1 MVSRYILSWV
11 RCLIGV
17 AVFLVGLSGQITH
30 AATLGQ
36 TVTNIASVSYE
47 LPGGKPVTVLTNPAS
62 FIIEAA
68 RTQSTVEFFRYAP
81 NAPESLSVQ
90 LEGADYAPNGAIIG
104 PFVPMPAPERT
115 AGVLL
120 KPEAP
125 VPLMPA
131 TTYFSGELM
140 FLRVSDA
147 GQNGDRDRIETLVAV
162 IETQDGDMVTLRL
175 YESGVNTGEFWA
187 WIPSSRDPTPVYD
200 PVLTTISG
208 TVLTATYVDSF
219 DATEVSVDTALVD
232 PYGRLFNS
240 VTGEYVDNARVTLID
255 AQTGQ
260 PAEIF
265 GIDGTSR
272 YPNSVM
278 SGQDITDESGLVY
291 DIRPGEFRFPFL
303 PSGEY
308 FIQVEPPP
316 SYSFASAGTEP
327 DFVDLPNAPFVIGNE
342 ASYGRSFML
351 DSSGPLNF
359 DIPLDAKTDFVLIKK
374 TDIRFADNGDFI
386 PYTVTVENQGQ
397 ASSTVV
403 VIDTLPRGF
412 RYVRGTAKLNR
423 QTTQDPDIA
432 QKGRQMTFR
441 AGILAMGETLTLNY
455 VLHVGAGAG
464 LGEATNTIVARDGN
478 GSDISNIARAT
489 ITLREDLLRSTS
501 TLVGRVAEQACK
513 GDEKWARQI
522 HEGTGVAGVRLYME
536 TGAYAITDQNGL
548 YNFGGLKPGT
558 HIVQVDKETLPAGY
572 EIMRCEENS
581 RYAGS
586 AFSQF
591 VEIKGGGL
599 WRANFYLK
607 RNGDA
612 LAQKQETVFND
623 RTEYKN
629 FDAGW
634 LDTQTPDTGWVYPDP
649 GRTPSVPSV
658 NIGIKHPPGQTVALM
673 LNGHKVAQKNFE
685 ARDSNKTRTVMLSRW
700 RGVDILEGDNSFEA
714 VFKDKT
720 GKTVKTLARNI
731 HYVKIIAR
739 ASALPDQSLL
749 VADGRTNPVL
759 AVRLEDEAG
768 RPVHAGRIAQID
780 IAAPYNLLNKSRL
793 EGEQEMVSPN
803 SARADIVAG
812 PDGIARI
819 ELEPTLQTGKVTIIV
834 TLDNGRRLELFMYLE
849 PEKRD
854 WIIVGLAEGS
864 AAYNSLKNK
873 SQALSFGA
881 AEDLVTDG
889 RVAFFAKG
897 LIKGNWL
904 LTLAVD
910 TQQRRGTRDGDFN
923 TEIDPNAYY
932 TLYGDRSYSA
942 FEAASRYPVY
952 IKLEKRSFYAMFGDF
967 STNITE
973 GKLTRYNR
981 HLSGFKSEYLGKTF
995 QAIGYG
1001 AQTNQGFAKDEI
1013 AAQGTSGPYF
1023 LSNAPILA
1031 NSETITI
1038 ETRDRVRADVIL
1050 ERRILTRHLDYTLD
1064 NLTGQIIFRLPVDVS
1079 DSAFNPNVIVVDYE
1093 TAQDAERNLSY
1104 GGRVQKQI
1112 MADKVQIGST
1122 FVHEGGNGNGAGAQ
1136 ASMIGAEIIAQVTRG
1151 TEFRAEIATSRNKQ
1165 SAGDDFK
1172 TANAYLAE
1180 INHTSKKLTANVYI
1194 RSEQAGF
1201 GLRQRSTSTI
1211 DVRRYGASASYLIS
1225 QFENDKTGRRGN
1237 RNVTASLYR
1246 EDNLNTGDSRTLAE
1260 MNFSQESDSLSGSVG
1275 LRAVQDDLGAG
1286 NERRSILAVIRAR
1299 HVLPK
1304 HGATFQITREQPL
1317 GGKGNVD
1324 DFPQRTRLSVE
1335 KTLTKKARIQ
1345 ISHDILGGERNSGQN
1360 TTLAV
1365 SYAPW
1370 AGTEI
1375 QAGSDMITS
1384 DSGRRI
1390 GATIGLDQQ
1399 FQINEK
1405 WSASLGLSNRRVLA
1419 DTNTAPNPVA
1429 NPVANPVPNPI
1440 TSPVIGPLTQIAP
1453 DAAISGFETNQNFT
1467 AAYLGLGYRTGKT
1480 SISSRLETRKS
1491 TNSRDFNASFAAA
1504 REMSETLS
1512 FAGAVRANF
1521 RNQDDGTP
1529 VVSNVTIPTSGKSSR
1544 IDGRLGAA
1552 WRPKNNDTVFLNRLD
1567 IVHENSLSGA
1577 KTTKL
1582 VNNFTANKMISER
1595 WQVTGNYGVKYV
1607 KSVLDDNK
1615 FSGFS
1620 HLLGV
1625 ETRFDVTKKIDIGLH
1640 GSILIDQ
1647 GTKTASY
1654 AYGPSVGLSPVEN
1667 VWLSLGYNVSG
1678 YTDRDF
1684 ADAEYA
1690 QKGVYLKFRFKF
1702 DQNSAKGL
1710 LKMISPTVDNST

>member
-1 MVSRYILSWV
+1 MVL
-11 RCLIGV
+11 LGV
-17 AVFLVGLSGQITH
+17 SSQSIQ

-36 TVTNIASVSYE
+36 TVTNIASVSYTQQD
-47 LPGGKPVTVLTNPAS
+47 GQPVTILTNPAS
-62 FIIEAA
+62 FVIEAV
-68 RTQSTVEFFRYAP
+68 RTQSTIEFFRYAP
-81 NAPESLSVQ
+81 NAPEALSVQ
-90 LEGADYAPNGAIIG
+90 LEGADYAPNGEISG

-115 AGVLL
+115 AGVPL
-120 KPEAP
+120 KPETP
-125 VPLMPA
+125 VPLSPA
-131 TTYFSGELM
+131 TTYFAGELM
-140 FLRVSDA
+140 FVRVSDA
-147 GQNGDRDRIETLVAV
+147 GQNGDGSRIETIVAV
-162 IETQDGDMVTLRL
+162 VETQDGDMVVLRL
-175 YESGVNTGEFWA
+175 YESGVDTGEFWA
-187 WIPSSRDPTPVYD
+187 WIPSSRTPTPVHD
-200 PVLTTISG
+200 PVLTTLSG
-208 TVLTATYVDSF
+208 TMLTATYIDSF
-219 DATEVSVDTALVD
+219 DASEVSVDTALVD
-232 PYGRLFNS
+232 PYGRVFNS

-255 AQTGQ
+255 VGTGQ

-272 YPNSVM
+272 YPSSVM
-278 SGQDITDESGLVY
+278 SGQDIADESGLVY
-291 DIRPGEFRFPFL
+291 ELRPGEFRFPFL

-308 FIQVEPPP
+308 YIQVEPPP
-316 SYSFASAGTEP
+316 SYSFASAGTAP
-327 DFVDLPNAPFVIGNE
+327 DFAALPNAPFVIAND
-342 ASYGRSFML
+342 ASYGRRFVQ

-359 DIPLDAKTDFVLIKK
+359 DIPLDARTDFVLIKK
-374 TDIRFADNGDFI
+374 TDIRFADIGDFI

-397 ASSTVV
+397 AGSTVV
-403 VIDTLPRGF
+403 VVDTLPRGF
-412 RYVRGTAKLNR
+412 KYVPGTATLNR
-423 QTTQDPDIA
+423 QTIPDPDITR
-432 QKGRQMTFR
+432 QGRQMTFR

-455 VLHVGAGAG
+455 VLQVGAGAG
-464 LGEATNTIVARDGN
+464 LGDATNTIVARDGN

-501 TLVGRVAEQACK
+501 TLVGRVAENACE
-513 GDEKWARQI
+513 GDENWAREI
-522 HEGTGVAGVRLYME
+522 HAGTGVAGVRLYME

-548 YNFGGLKPGT
+548 YNFAGLKPGT
-558 HIVQVDKETLPAGY
+558 HIVQVDKETLPDGF

-607 RNGDA
+607 RNA
-612 LAQKQETVFND
+612 KARTQKQKTLFND
-623 RTEYKN
+623 RTEYKS
-629 FDAGW
+629 FDTDW

-658 NIGIKHPPGQTVALM
+658 NIGIKHPPGQSVTLM
-673 LNGHKVAQKNFE
+673 LNGQKVAQENFE
-685 ARDSNKTRTVMLSRW
+685 ARDSNRTRTVMLSRW
-700 RGVDILEGDNSFEA
+700 RGVDILEGDNSFKA
-714 VFKDKT
+714 VVKDST
-720 GKTVKTLARNI
+720 GKTVKTFVRNI
-731 HYVKIIAR
+731 HYVKTIAR
-739 ASALPDQSLL
+739 ASALPDQSVL

-768 RPVHAGRIAQID
+768 RPVHAGRIARID
-780 IAAPYNLLNKSRL
+780 IAAPYNLFNTSRL
-793 EGEQEMVSPN
+793 EGEQEMISPN

-819 ELEPTLQTGKVTIIV
+819 KLEPTLQTGKVTIIV

-873 SQALSFGA
+873 TQALSSGA

-910 TQQRRGTRDGDFN
+910 TDKRRGTRDGDFN

-932 TLYGDRSYSA
+932 TLYGDRSYTA

-967 STNITE
+967 ATNITE

-981 HLSGFKSEYLGKTF
+981 HLSGIKSEYLGETF
-995 QAIGYG
+995 QATAYG

-1013 AAQGTSGPYF
+1013 AAQGTSGPYV
-1023 LSNAPILA
+1023 LSNAPVLA

-1050 ERRILTRHLDYTLD
+1050 ERRILTRHLDYTID

-1079 DSAFNPNVIVVDYE
+1079 DGAFNPNIIVVDYE

-1112 MADKVQIGST
+1112 MAGKVQIGST

-1136 ASMIGAEIIAQVTRG
+1136 ASMVGAEIIAQITEG
-1151 TEFRAEIATSRNKQ
+1151 TEFRAEIAASRSKQ
-1165 SAGDDFK
+1165 TTDDDFK
-1172 TANAYLAE
+1172 VANAYLAE
-1180 INHTSKKLTANVYI
+1180 INHTSKKLTANVYL

-1201 GLRQRSTSTI
+1201 GLRQRSSSTI
-1211 DVRRYGASASYLIS
+1211 DVRRYGASASYLLS
-1225 QFENDKTGRRGN
+1225 QFENDKTGRRGS
-1237 RNVTASLYR
+1237 RNVKASLYR
-1246 EDNLNTGDSRTLAE
+1246 EDNLNTGASRTLAE
-1260 MNFSQESDSLSGSVG
+1260 MEFSQESDSLSGSVG

-1286 NERRSILAVIRAR
+1286 NERRSILAVLRAR
-1299 HVLPK
+1299 HVVPK

-1324 DFPQRTRLSVE
+1324 DFPQRTRLSLE

-1345 ISHDILGGERNSGQN
+1345 ISHDILGGPRNSGQN
-1360 TTLAV
+1360 TAFGV

-1375 QAGSDMITS
+1375 QAGSDMIS
-1384 DSGRRI
+1384 SNSGRRI
-1390 GATIGLDQQ
+1390 GGTIGLDQQ

-1405 WSASLGLSNRRVLA
+1405 WSASLGLSSRRVLA
-1419 DTNTAPNPVA
+1419 ETNSAPNPVT
-1429 NPVANPVPNPI
+1429 NPA
-1440 TSPVIGPLTQIAP
+1440 IGPLTQIAP

-1467 AAYLGLGYRTGKT
+1467 ATYLGLGYRTGKT
-1480 SISSRLETRKS
+1480 SISGRVEARKAGN
-1491 TNSRDFNASFAAA
+1491 TKDFNASFAAA

-1512 FAGAVRANF
+1512 FAGAVRANV
-1521 RNQDDGTP
+1521 RNQDNGASIASAAVP
-1529 VVSNVTIPTSGKSSR
+1529 ANGKSSR
-1544 IDGRLGAA
+1544 IDGRLGTA
-1552 WRPKNNDTVFLNRLD
+1552 WRPKNNDTIFLNRLD

-1582 VNNFTANKMISER
+1582 INNFTSNKMLSER

-1607 KSVLDDNK
+1607 KTVLDDNT

-1620 HLLGV
+1620 HLLGA

-1640 GSILIDQ
+1640 GSVLIDQ
-1647 GTKTASY
+1647 GSKTASY
-1654 AYGPSVGLSPVEN
+1654 AYGPSIGLSPVEN

-1684 ADAEYA
+1684 ADAQYA
-1690 QKGVYLKFRFKF
+1690 QKGVYIKFRLKF

-1710 LKMISPTVDNST
+1710 LNMVSPAAKK